1 MLVFIVLSGGGG
13 GKGKEEEK
21 ENGKKPT
28 TADLNVAL
36 IKMACTQGEEKYKPR
51 NVLFLSFFSFIVHV
65 CFGCSHPFSSLSV
78 FYFSFLSSPFF
89 FFMSP
94 ISFPTPFLFLFS
106 FYFLAEEVQCLCIK
120 VTTGMFAVGWREKQG
135 YSSEMK

>member
-1 MLVFIVLSGGGG
+1 MLVFIALSGGGG
-13 GKGKEEEK
+13 GKGKEEERK
-21 ENGKKPT
+21 KRKKRGKKPT

-51 NVLFLSFFSFIVHV
+51 NVFHCTRLLWLL
-65 CFGCSHPFSSLSV
+65 SSLLLPLR
-78 FYFSFLSSPFF
+78 FLFSLFVLTLF

-106 FYFLAEEVQCLCIK
+106 FYFLAEEAQCLCIK
-120 VTTGMFAVGWREKQG
+120 VTTGGCLQLAGEKNKVTAQ
-135 YSSEMK
+135 K